1 MAVTK
6 RTAATSHLQ
15 RPPRH
20 EGTAHGTPI
29 RRSAVTGLGDVTPRG
44 VAEHAPS
51 RPCARR
57 LLRHGAA
64 VPSCLAGRGVPSDLR
79 PSLPHPGFSAPH
91 REDGDRAPRRVDK
104 ELGKGGQERVVSAGA
119 ARGRAAG
126 RRRAS
131 GLWEGEGRGAGRWER
146 AAGRGAAARR
156 WGTKPCEGGGRAG
169 PAARRRARWAVL
181 PVPGRIRPAPSAP
194 SLSGPRRSFG
204 RLVMFPSH
212 PAPRCP
218 SP

>member
-29 RRSAVTGLGDVTPRG
+29 RRSAVTGLGDVTHRG

-131 GLWEGEGRGAGRWER
+131 GLREGEGRGRGDGSGRQDAGPRLGAGGRSRVRAGAGPGLLR
-146 AAGRGAAARR
+146 AAGPAGPFCRYRAQFGRPRAPPPAPGRAAA
-156 WGTKPCEGGGRAG
+156 
-169 PAARRRARWAVL
+169 
-181 PVPGRIRPAPSAP
+181 
-194 SLSGPRRSFG
+194 SGAS
-204 RLVMFPSH
+204 
-212 PAPRCP
+212 
-218 SP
+218 